1 MLQELKE
8 LYANRDLKKVRSLVD
23 AYFADDCV
31 VFGTC
36 VGEMGKSKQDVFD
49 LIDSDLLLG
58 EEDIENNYLEEQKEY
73 ENSSPLIKEYLAN
86 VGFVHSFHNVHGDL
100 FYGVGEKKEIR
111 SKEERIHGVLSQL
124 DNNDLGSYE
133 KLFNLRRDLAY
144 IEKVYANDEYPS
156 VIMKYFG
163 LIKDNKV
170 VFVQY
175 TYPHFYYLEE
185 KYSPKS

>member
-49 LIDSDLLLG
+49 LIDSDLRLG

-73 ENSSPLIKEYLAN
+73 YE
-86 VGFVHSFHNVHGDL
+86 
-100 FYGVGEKKEIR
+100 
-111 SKEERIHGVLSQL
+111 SQL
-124 DNNDLGSYE
+124 KELKSELE
-133 KLFNLRRDLAY
+133 KYKGLKKDDFKGDEDAY
-144 IEKVYANDEYPS
+144 IEYKLDQRLKAEQVKQMGENSRKAAQDFDFKKLS
-156 VIMKYFG
+156 KK
-163 LIKDNKV
+163 LIEIIENV
-170 VFVQY
+170 
-175 TYPHFYYLEE
+175 
-185 KYSPKS
+185 